1 VKSVA
6 DGSHIPLQHMLQ
18 RYLIF
23 LDVINGFVE
32 FSKTQPRLVI
42 FVVHGDGVCIVLL
55 SPVKSAYS
63 EEVVAYKSLDCS
75 NLIGLIEWD
84 TLGM

>member
-1 VKSVA
+1 MKSVA
-6 DGSHIPLQHMLQ
+6 DGSHVPLQHMLQ

-23 LDVINGFVE
+23 LDVIYGFVE

-42 FVVHGDGVCIVLL
+42 FVVHGDRVCIVLL
-55 SPVKSAYS
+55 SSVKSAYS

-75 NLIGLIEWD
+75 DLIGLIEGY